1 MRDTLEKFSRTSFPR
16 VRMASNAVTLRPALT
31 SEVRKLKSR
40 HVAALGRILSGQEDW
55 KTLMGSVRAEPENP
69 DSPFKFTAEDVRYA
83 RMLPIK

>member
-1 MRDTLEKFSRTSFPR
+1 
-16 VRMASNAVTLRPALT
+16 MASNAATLRPALT

-83 RMLPIK
+83 YVTDQMSECVTLTKFSFLG